1 MPNLADL
8 IVRLGNQFLDPHGL
22 ALSEDLKKEAFRS
35 SLAELNLSLVK
46 SYVISGLDG
55 ELLSTIPDDCLPILL
70 KGAAAN
76 VLETFCFHK
85 EVSFSN
91 LPINNLDLESWAKA
105 LRQERDQML
114 DGLRLRSLSQSTG
127 QAWGQWKL
135 KDPVG
140 YD

>member
-1 MPNLADL
+1 MTNLADL

-35 SLAELNLSLVK
+35 SLAELNLTLGNN
-46 SYVISGLDG
+46 YVISGLDS

-70 KGAAAN
+70 KGAASH
-76 VLETFCFHK
+76 VLEAVCFHN
-85 EVSFSN
+85 EVSYSN
-91 LPINNLDLESWAKA
+91 LPANKPDLESWARA

-114 DGLRLRSLSQSTG
+114 DGLRLRSLSQSQG
-127 QAWGQWKL
+127 QPWAHWKL
-135 KDPVG
+135 KEPLN

>member
-1 MPNLADL
+1 MTNLAAL

-22 ALSEDLKKEAFRS
+22 ALSEDLKIEAFRS
-35 SLAELNLSLVK
+35 SLAELNLSLGK
-46 SYVISGLDG
+46 NYVISGLDS
-55 ELLSTIPDDCLPILL
+55 ELISTIPDECLPILF
-70 KGAAAN
+70 KGTAAH
-76 VLETFCFHK
+76 VLETLCFHK

-91 LPINNLDLESWAKA
+91 LPTNNLDLESWAKA

-114 DGLRLRSLSQSTG
+114 DSLRLRSLSQATG

>member
-1 MPNLADL
+1 MTNLDAL
-8 IVRLGNQFLDPHGL
+8 IVRIGNQFLDQHSL

-35 SLAELNLSLVK
+35 SLAELNLSLGK
-46 SYVISGLDG
+46 SYVISGLDS
-55 ELLSTIPDDCLPILL
+55 ELISTIPDDCLAILL
-70 KGAAAN
+70 KGAAAH
-76 VLETFCFHK
+76 VLESLCFHK

-91 LPINNLDLESWAKA
+91 LPTNNLDLESWAKY

-114 DGLRLRSLSQSTG
+114 DVLRLRSLSQSTG

>member
-1 MPNLADL
+1 MTNLAAL
-8 IVRLGNQFLDPHGL
+8 IVRLGNQFLDPYGL
-22 ALSEDLKKEAFRS
+22 ALSDDMKKEAFRS
-35 SLAELNLSLVK
+35 SLAELNLSLGK
-46 SYVISGLDG
+46 DFVISGLDS
-55 ELLSTIPDDCLPILL
+55 ELISTIPDDCLLILL

-76 VLETFCFHK
+76 VLEMLCFHK

-91 LPINNLDLESWAKA
+91 LPTNNLDLESWVKA

-127 QAWGQWKL
+127 QAWGHWKL

>member
-1 MPNLADL
+1 MTNLADL

-35 SLAELNLSLVK
+35 SLAELNLTLGNN
-46 SYVISGLDG
+46 YVISGLDS

-70 KGAAAN
+70 KGAAAH
-76 VLETFCFHK
+76 VLEAVCFHN
-85 EVSFSN
+85 EVSYSN
-91 LPINNLDLESWAKA
+91 LPANKPDLESWARA

-114 DGLRLRSLSQSTG
+114 DGLRLRGLSQSQG
-127 QAWGQWKL
+127 QPWAHWKL
-135 KDPVG
+135 KEPLN